1 MNHDKPV
8 GVAFGIVSVDVSLIL
23 ILSMLIPS
31 TRAAIYENTGNS
43 KLRNDLTRKYFP
55 FFKRRANPTDYVDS
69 PAVFPS
75 VKNSLLAV
83 RQSLFGG
90 TFEFS

>member
-1 MNHDKPV
+1 MTHGKKPSFKKTIILLDADPLMNHDKPV

-43 KLRNDLTRKYFP
+43 KLETI
-55 FFKRRANPTDYVDS
+55 
-69 PAVFPS
+69 
-75 VKNSLLAV
+75 
-83 RQSLFGG
+83 
-90 TFEFS
+90 